1 MSSNHSPVSPVLT
14 CHSRMLLHN
23 VVMLCSLSYGS
34 LLDCSL
40 LHLILSP
47 PGFASINSPHYASPW
62 GAKCLLKV
70 CSTNF
75 SCGFSLIDR
84 KVKRMCLKLLACRNN
99 RWSGRQRKY
108 TETDFSGAK
117 TNILKK
123 HAKIKRDGIKTGDLS
138 ESEALILLVVHTRHL
153 TRLAQDYDPAL
164 NPTEGFFF
172 FKIETLLST
181 TQCRDYKCFQN
192 WFLEILLIGYQPS
205 HTKCQKEL
213 SLHLSLMRDLFLY

>member
-14 CHSRMLLHN
+14 YRSRMLLHN

-34 LLDCSL
+34 LLDSSL

-62 GAKCLLKV
+62 GAECLLKV

-75 SCGFSLIDR
+75 SRGFSLIDR
-84 KVKRMCLKLLACRNN
+84 KVKRMWLKLWSCRNN
-99 RWSGRQRKY
+99 RRSGRQRKY

-123 HAKIKRDGIKTGDLS
+123 PAKIKRDGIKTGDLS
-138 ESEALILLVVHTRHL
+138 ESGALTPVDVHGTHL
-153 TRLAQDYDPAL
+153 THVWH
-164 NPTEGFFF
+164 
-172 FKIETLLST
+172 KIMIQHSI
-181 TQCRDYKCFQN
+181 QQSF
-192 WFLEILLIGYQPS
+192 
-205 HTKCQKEL
+205 
-213 SLHLSLMRDLFLY
+213 